1 MVIVCSSGNEN
12 FFVTSLKPGRV
23 TRTVCVPCVTSV
35 RVIIPD
41 DVKERLETKTSQ
53 MVRVTINTD
62 LSEE

>member
-1 MVIVCSSGNEN
+1 MPKETFLAKIAGYGPG
-12 FFVTSLKPGRV
+12 LK
-23 TRTVCVPCVTSV
+23 SQ

-62 LSEE
+62 LSEESQ